1 MKYTITAVPEA
12 SLICDECPME
22 LRWFARHRVECTDVK
37 TEAFTSWVRNLC
49 DRCWAD
55 EQASWDQ
62 RVAFVDLPPV
72 PRAAPMVTW
81 QAWALQNAQ
90 SAGDWHGR

>member
-1 MKYTITAVPEA
+1 MKYVVTSVAPLTEA
-12 SLICDECPME
+12 CEQCPIE
-22 LRWFARHRVECTDVK
+22 LRWFARHRVECVDLSK
-37 TEAFTSWVRNLC
+37 EAFSSFIRLMC
-49 DRCWAD
+49 DSCWTQ
-55 EQASWDQ
+55 EQRAWDQ

-90 SAGDWHGR
+90 AAGDWHGR

>member
-1 MKYTITAVPEA
+1 MRYTIKALPPNTRQCD
-12 SLICDECPME
+12 ICEFT
-22 LRWFARHRVECTDVK
+22 LTHYATQLVECIDRS
-37 TEAFTSWVRNLC
+37 EAAHSSWIKAYC
-49 DRCWAD
+49 GKCWAD
-55 EQASWDQ
+55 EIDAWDQ

-90 SAGDWHGR
+90 AAGDWHGR